1 MMDCTFDSLL
11 LLPPRRTLQEL
22 ISRAKVRAI
31 FTLKAVNLAKTSVI
45 FRIFFFLFG
54 FFWVCEIKLSRR
66 RNSGGGRGGERG
78 ESELGGE
85 RCCCS
90 SCANECESGQAAGM
104 GRTLLGR
111 SMGAV

>member
-45 FRIFFFLFG
+45 F
-54 FFWVCEIKLSRR
+54 
-66 RNSGGGRGGERG
+66 
-78 ESELGGE
+78 
-85 RCCCS
+85 
-90 SCANECESGQAAGM
+90 
-104 GRTLLGR
+104 
-111 SMGAV
+111 